1 MQEERKRILTMLQEG
16 KISTEEA
23 EELLDALAY
32 ASDVKEEEGQEGKS
46 AELSKK
52 VDWDARQDHKSYNS
66 GSTKQR
72 FKSLVGEAFKKIKNV
87 DLDFNFGSYQSVH
100 HIFQHQGVTFNN
112 VYIDV
117 ANGNV
122 MMKPWKEQDMRLE
135 CQAKVYQVNN
145 QDEARER
152 FMDMKNFIVDD
163 EVLRFEVKSKK
174 VKTDVTLWVPEK
186 AYEDVSLRVF
196 NGKIEA
202 EGLPVHDLDVK
213 TSNGDIILQKMEG
226 HEWELSTSNGSITAE
241 QVKCDDLETEMMNG
255 SVKLA
260 GDFGKVDAQVIN
272 GNIKCTWQGDRG
284 HTGFF
289 KTTTG
294 NVDLIVPKSVRLNG
308 KMFTNL
314 GSLHCYL
321 PDFKTISEQKE
332 TLKKELKFETNPYL
346 DHILHVEAETKTGS
360 VKIQGDEG
368 GGL

>member
-1 MQEERKRILTMLQEG
+1 MKEERKRILTMLQEG

-23 EELLDALAY
+23 EELIDALDY
-32 ASDVKEEEGQEGKS
+32 ASEVEEDQDEPVS
-46 AELSKK
+46 LSKK
-52 VDWDARQDHKSYNS
+52 VDWNANQGQKAYDS

-100 HIFQHQGVTFNN
+100 HIFQHQGVDFQNI
-112 VYIDV
+112 YIDV

-122 MMKPWKEQDMRLE
+122 TMKPWKEADLRLE

-152 FMDMKNFIVDD
+152 FMDLKNFIVD
-163 EVLRFEVKSKK
+163 EKNLRFEVKSKK
-174 VKTDVTLWVPEK
+174 MKTDVTLWVPEK

-202 EGLPVHDLDVK
+202 EGLPAQDLDMK
-213 TSNGDIILQKMEG
+213 TSNGDLVVRNMSG
-226 HEWELSTSNGSITAE
+226 REWELSTSNGSITAE
-241 QVKCDDLETEMMNG
+241 QVTCDDLETEMMNG
-255 SVKLA
+255 SVTLK
-260 GDFGKVDAQVIN
+260 GDFGKVDSQVIN
-272 GNIKCTWQGDRG
+272 GNIQCVWEGQRG

-294 NVDLIVPKSVRLNG
+294 NVDLTVEPSLRLNG

-314 GSLHCYL
+314 GSLHCHL
-321 PDFKTISEQKE
+321 PNFKTISEQKE
-332 TLKKELKFETNPYL
+332 TLKKELKFETNPHL

-360 VKIQGDEG
+360 VKIYPNEG
-368 GGL
+368 